1 MKNTVRSN
9 VPVAVLSAVVLAWA
23 ACALAADGAGG
34 SHPVRLFEER
44 PGVFFYLFQDDA
56 LWENQVFS
64 VEHHATADCV
74 TPPVAME
81 ISFPVVDG
89 EGGSLELD
97 INQTVPREE
106 GRLAIPSECVGVS
119 FFFKGDGSAG
129 SARVE
134 LRADYPTSGPAVE
147 IPLSDNTWRRVT
159 LAWADFMPAGD
170 IASVQ
175 SLAFGLADGSARPA
189 HYTID
194 ALEFVKTLAD
204 DPSTAALVQAANA
217 RRSEPD
223 VPVREGPVGFVY
235 NREGLRKAR
244 AKLRRAEGLK
254 WLAYGDSVTVPV
266 QLWNIPEPLRAQF
279 SYYAVAAGNLER
291 EFGSEIEIAINAVG
305 GRQLSEDFQGLLDSL
320 RAETPD
326 VLVMLTGDTTANYRR
341 LLPQVVE
348 TAAEVGAEI
357 LLVIPTYEASEYA
370 SPSYDWLRRWA
381 VENDVAVAD
390 ARRYLLAGDQATWGD
405 TTANPN
411 HPNPLGHRIIADVVA
426 EMFR

>member
-1 MKNTVRSN
+1 MKNAVLSN
-9 VPVAVLSAVVLAWA
+9 VPLAVLSAAVLAWA
-23 ACALAADGAGG
+23 ACALAAEDSGD
-34 SHPVRLFEER
+34 SRPIRLFEER

-56 LWENQVFS
+56 LWENHVFS

-81 ISFPVVDG
+81 ISFPALDG
-89 EGGSLELD
+89 EPGWLELD
-97 INQTVPREE
+97 INQTVPRED
-106 GRLAIPSECVGVS
+106 GRVAIPSDCVGVS

-134 LRADYPTSGPAVE
+134 LRTDYRASGSAVE
-147 IPLSDNTWRRVT
+147 IPLSDGQWRRVR
-159 LAWADFMPAGD
+159 LAWADFSPAP
-170 IASVQ
+170 AVANVQ
-175 SLAFGLADGSARPA
+175 SLAFGLTGGSPRPA
-189 HYTID
+189 HYIID
-194 ALEFVKTLAD
+194 ALEFMTNIAD
-204 DPSTAALVQAANA
+204 DPPLAALVKAANA
-217 RRSEPD
+217 RRGEPD
-223 VPVREGPVGFVY
+223 VPVRPGPAGFVY
-235 NREGLRKAR
+235 SREGLTEAR
-244 AKLRRAEGLK
+244 AKLRRGEGLK

-266 QLWNIPEPLRAQF
+266 QLWNIPESLRAEF
-279 SYYAVAAGNLER
+279 SYYAVAAANLER
-291 EFGSEIEIAINAVG
+291 EFGAEIEIAVNAVG
-305 GRQLSEDFQGLLDSL
+305 GRQLSEDFQGLLASL
-320 RAETPD
+320 RAEKPD

-357 LLVIPTYEASEYA
+357 LLVIPTYDAADYA

-381 VENDVAVAD
+381 IENDIACAD
-390 ARRYLLAGDQATWGD
+390 ARRYLLAGHQAYWGD